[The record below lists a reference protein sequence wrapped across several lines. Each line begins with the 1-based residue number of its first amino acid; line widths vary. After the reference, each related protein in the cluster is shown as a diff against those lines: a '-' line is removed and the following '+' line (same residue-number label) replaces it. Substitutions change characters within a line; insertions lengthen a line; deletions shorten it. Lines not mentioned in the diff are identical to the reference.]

1 MSEIGKINL
10 DLQEQ
15 ANELGYSTVQEA
27 IDAGYVVLYIK
38 PDTVK
43 LVPKEEYELREAHRA
58 WLHEKETVINKLEM
72 LIQDT
77 KSQIHKEVLR
87 EAIGFIKGGEV

>member
-15 ANELGYSTVQEA
+15 ANGLGYSTVQEA

-43 LVPKEEYELREAHRA
+43 LVLREE
-58 WLHEKETVINKLEM
+58 HERRKAL
-72 LIQDT
+72 D
-77 KSQIHKEVLR
+77 
-87 EAIGFIKGGEV
+87 FIEQNT

>member
-38 PDTVK
+38 PDIVK
-43 LVPKEEYELREAHRA
+43 LVPKEEYELHEAHKA

-77 KSQIHKEVLR
+77 ESQIYKEVLR
-87 EAIGFIKGGEV
+87 EAIDFIKEGEV

>member
-43 LVPKEEYELREAHRA
+43 LVPKEEYELHEAHKA
-58 WLHEKETVINKLEM
+58 WLHEKETIINKLEM

-77 KSQIHKEVLR
+77 ESQSHKEVLQ
-87 EAIGFIKGGEV
+87 EAIDFIKEGEV

>member
-43 LVPKEEYELREAHRA
+43 PLEENIGRTFCDINFIDIIFDPPFRVM
-58 WLHEKETVINKLEM
+58 KIKNKLM
-72 LIQDT
+72 GT
-77 KSQIHKEVLR
+77 N
-87 EAIGFIKGGEV
+87 